1 MNEEITNQREV
12 TKDIDDMFVESWRLY
27 LDIDVY
33 C

>member
-1 MNEEITNQREV
+1 MNEEITNQIEV

-27 LDIDVY
+27 LNIDVY